1 MISLVLYHHLI
12 FGHLSLHPAPP
23 ILLRIIFRSFKPN
36 ICVYLASDLPICH
49 SPEYRRRYNWS
60 FMDLIRRC
68 FRLAVM
74 LLFYIS
80 AVIASRRYQSSP
92 EQAVEDIASIMRL
105 SMSIET
111 PFHPSGDLL
120 NLQAQGIWPSAALE
134 AAEKP
139 SFRMP
144 MTRYR
149 RIPFYPPTHN
159 ANLKSRQKSRHTSKA
174 PPA

>member
-111 PFHPSGDLL
+111 PFHPSGDLVRTL
-120 NLQAQGIWPSAALE
+120 SFH
-134 AAEKP
+134 P
-139 SFRMP
+139 SFCLRSLKLCP
-144 MTRYR
+144 FFFSHLLASLTYKPKAFGQARHSKQR
-149 RIPFYPPTHN
+149 RNRPSECP
-159 ANLKSRQKSRHTSKA
+159 
-174 PPA
+174 